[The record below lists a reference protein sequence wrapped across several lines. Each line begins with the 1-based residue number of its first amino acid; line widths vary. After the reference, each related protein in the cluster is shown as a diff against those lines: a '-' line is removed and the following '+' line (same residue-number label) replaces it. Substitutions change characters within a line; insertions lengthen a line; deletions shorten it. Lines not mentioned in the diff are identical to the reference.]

1 MISSTSSMRSVSNA
15 EIDARER
22 KMTQQKKMK
31 CEEKESNVSKGKMRI
46 KIDLTNEEEQLI
58 LEQMKYI
65 QSEVIS
71 IQQGFLGVISIP
83 MGIYAVIIY
92 YTLTVEDSDIRGL
105 LFLVLPF
112 FFSLS
117 FYNIL
122 KYTIKILGLE
132 AYQCYLEKI
141 LNENHQKPLF
151 LWQNLLVYANGY
163 SVLGAVGQVPCC
175 AFIFIFLFYKF
186 FTLGIKTEALPEPFR
201 VCAIVL
207 LMIQVLFLM
216 IMLLHC
222 GRQYFVIED
231 ICEKELR
238 EYSAQSETWLDYKS
252 MKTELPEYVKAI
264 IKK

>member
-1 MISSTSSMRSVSNA
+1 MRSVSNA
-15 EIDARER
+15 EIDARGR
-22 KMTQQKKMK
+22 KMTQQKKIK

-46 KIDLTNEEEQLI
+46 KIDLTSEEEQLI

-122 KYTIKILGLE
+122 KYTIR
-132 AYQCYLEKI
+132 
-141 LNENHQKPLF
+141 NP
-151 LWQNLLVYANGY
+151 
-163 SVLGAVGQVPCC
+163 
-175 AFIFIFLFYKF
+175 
-186 FTLGIKTEALPEPFR
+186 
-201 VCAIVL
+201 
-207 LMIQVLFLM
+207 
-216 IMLLHC
+216 
-222 GRQYFVIED
+222 
-231 ICEKELR
+231 
-238 EYSAQSETWLDYKS
+238 
-252 MKTELPEYVKAI
+252 
-264 IKK
+264 